1 MKKNFF
7 IFFVNFLF
15 FILINNATAGSSDPK
30 QFIQE
35 IVDQAKKSGEQFSE
49 LLLRILTKIDQL

>member
-15 FILINNATAGSSDPK
+15 FILINNATASSSDPE

-35 IVDQAKKSGEQFSE
+35 IVDQAKKILVDSNSSE
-49 LLLRILTKIDQL
+49 YKA

>member
-7 IFFVNFLF
+7 VIILFVFGLTQKSF
-15 FILINNATAGSSDPK
+15 AYSSDPK

-35 IVDQAKKSGEQFSE
+35 IVDEAKK
-49 LLLRILTKIDQL
+49 ILVDSNSKEFKTKYCE